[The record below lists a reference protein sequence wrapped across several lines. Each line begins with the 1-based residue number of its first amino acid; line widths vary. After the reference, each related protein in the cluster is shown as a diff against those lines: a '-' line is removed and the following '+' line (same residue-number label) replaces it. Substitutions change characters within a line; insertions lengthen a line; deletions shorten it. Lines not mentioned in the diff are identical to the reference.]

1 MPKSDIRI
9 IIDTNL
15 WVSFLLRKDLSQID
29 SLLVQK
35 RATIIFS
42 DELLAELL
50 DVVYR
55 PKFKKFFSNDNID
68 LVLSLINEVAK
79 FIEVKSSVS
88 ICRDIKDN
96 FLLSLA
102 IDGHVDY
109 LLTGDKDLLELKTI
123 EKTQILS
130 ISDYLK

>member
-96 FLLSLA
+96 FLLALA